1 MGRIPAATRETVPSG
16 QADAFDQLLA
26 GAGSV
31 PLVGPGSIFWHVP
44 KAQQLVT
51 ALNQYLRNDSSL
63 SDKVLELAM
72 LVTARENDC
81 MYVWNAHAASA
92 RAAGVPDAVVDALR
106 DRKELPEL
114 APDEAAVINYGQ
126 EYFRTHRVSRGAFQS
141 GIEQFGTQGLIE
153 LTLTMGNY
161 ALLAFTVNSFDTELP
176 ANRTEKVLPI

>member
-1 MGRIPAATRETVPSG
+1 MPRIPAATRENVPSD
-16 QADAFDQLLA
+16 QTAEFDQLVA

-31 PLVGPGSIFWHVP
+31 PLVGPGSILFHVP
-44 KAQQLVT
+44 KAQQLAT

-63 SDKVLELAM
+63 SKKTLELSM

-92 RAAGVPDAVVDALR
+92 RDAGVPDAVVDALR
-106 DRKELPEL
+106 DRKDPPAL

-126 EYFRTHRVSRGAFQS
+126 EYFRTHRVSRGAFQAAL
-141 GIEQFGTQGLIE
+141 EQFGKQGLIE

-161 ALLAFTVNSFDTELP
+161 ALLAFCVNSFDSELP
-176 ANRTEKVLPI
+176 PNRTEPVLPA

>member
-1 MGRIPAATRETVPSG
+1 MGRIPAASRETVPSD
-16 QADAFDQLLA
+16 QTTEFDQLLA

-31 PLVGPGSIFWHVP
+31 PQVGPGSILWHVP
-44 KAQQLVT
+44 KAQQLAT

-63 SDKVLELAM
+63 SDKILELAM

-106 DRKELPEL
+106 DRTELP
-114 APDEAAVINYGQ
+114 AMDPDVEAVIKYGR
-126 EYFRTHRVSRGAFQS
+126 EFYRTHRVSRGAYQNAF
-141 GIEQFGTQGLIE
+141 EQFGKQGLIE

-161 ALLAFTVNSFDTELP
+161 ALIAFVVNSFDSELP
-176 ANRTEKVLPI
+176 ASRTEQVLPA

>member
-1 MGRIPAATRETVPSG
+1 
-16 QADAFDQLLA
+16 
-26 GAGSV
+26 
-31 PLVGPGSIFWHVP
+31 VP
-44 KAQQLVT
+44 KAQQVAT
-51 ALNQYLRNDSSL
+51 ALNQYLRNESSL

-81 MYVWNAHAASA
+81 MYVWNAHAAAA

-106 DRKELPEL
+106 DRKELPDL

-141 GIEQFGTQGLIE
+141 GIEQFGTRGLIE

-161 ALLAFTVNSFDTELP
+161 ALLAFVVNSFDSELP
-176 ANRTEKVLPI
+176 ANRTEPVLPI

>member
-1 MGRIPAATRETVPSG
+1 MGRIPAATRETVPSD
-16 QADAFDQLLA
+16 QTAEFDQLLA

-31 PLVGPGSIFWHVP
+31 PLVGPGSILWHVP
-44 KAQQLVT
+44 KLQQAVT

-106 DRKELPEL
+106 DRTELPTL
-114 APDEAAVINYGQ
+114 APDEAAVINYGR
-126 EYFRTHRVSRGAFQS
+126 EFYRTHRVSRGAFQAA
-141 GIEQFGTQGLIE
+141 IEQFGKQGLIE
-153 LTLTMGNY
+153 LSTTMGNY
-161 ALLAFTVNSFDTELP
+161 ALIAILVNSFDSELP
-176 ANRTEKVLPI
+176 ANRTEPVLPA

>member
-16 QADAFDQLLA
+16 QGGAFDQLLA

-63 SDKVLELAM
+63 SNKILELAM

-81 MYVWNAHAASA
+81 MYVWNAHSASA
-92 RAAGVPDAVVDALR
+92 RAA
-106 DRKELPEL
+106 
-114 APDEAAVINYGQ
+114 
-126 EYFRTHRVSRGAFQS
+126 
-141 GIEQFGTQGLIE
+141 
-153 LTLTMGNY
+153 
-161 ALLAFTVNSFDTELP
+161 
-176 ANRTEKVLPI
+176 

>member
-1 MGRIPAATRETVPSG
+1 M
-16 QADAFDQLLA
+16 
-26 GAGSV
+26 

-63 SDKVLELAM
+63 SNKVLELAK

-81 MYVWNAHAASA
+81 MYVWNAHAAA
-92 RAAGVPDAVVDALR
+92 PRAAGVPDAVVDALR
-106 DRKELPEL
+106 DRKELPAL

-126 EYFRTHRVSRGAFQS
+126 EFYRTHRVSRGAFQS
-141 GIEQFGTQGLIE
+141 AIEQFGKQGLIE

-161 ALLAFTVNSFDTELP
+161 ALIDIAVNSFDSELP
-176 ANRTEKVLPI
+176 ANRTEPVLPV

>member
-63 SDKVLELAM
+63 SNKVLELAM

-92 RAAGVPDAVVDALR
+92 RAAGVPDAVGDALR

-161 ALLAFTVNSFDTELP
+161 ALLAFTVNSFDTKLP
-176 ANRTEKVLPI
+176 DNRTEKVLPI

>member
-1 MGRIPAATRETVPSG
+1 MGRIPPATRETVPSG
-16 QADAFDQLLA
+16 QTAEFDQLVA
-26 GAGSV
+26 GAGSP
-31 PLVGPGSIFWHVP
+31 PLVGPGSILFHVP
-44 KAQQLVT
+44 KAQQLAT

-63 SDKVLELAM
+63 SDKVLELSM

-81 MYVWNAHAASA
+81 MYVWNAHAAAA

-106 DRKELPEL
+106 DRKELPDL

-161 ALLAFTVNSFDTELP
+161 ALLAFVVNSFDSELP
-176 ANRTEKVLPI
+176 ANRTEPVLPV

>member
-63 SDKVLELAM
+63 SNKILELAM

-106 DRKELPEL
+106 DRTELP
-114 APDEAAVINYGQ
+114 AMDPDVEAVIKYGR
-126 EYFRTHRVSRGAFQS
+126 EFYRTHRVSRGAYQS
-141 GIEQFGTQGLIE
+141 AFEQFGKQGLIE

-161 ALLAFTVNSFDTELP
+161 ALIAFLVNSFDSELP
-176 ANRTEKVLPI
+176 ANRTEQVLPA